1 MVEAKELL
9 ETLRLQ
15 TLGVTV
21 RDVQVKALVEKL
33 AATLA
38 KVEAETFYDTQS
50 DLDAEVLFEDVAD
63 KHEELEA

>member
-1 MVEAKELL
+1 MVEAKDLL

-21 RDVQVKALVEKL
+21 RDVQVTALVETL

-38 KVEAETFYDTQS
+38 KVEAETLGEHTKRS
-50 DLDAEVLFEDVAD
+50 RCRRTLRERG
-63 KHEELEA
+63 